1 MLSIPFDTSKLEAL
15 DVKLPLWI
23 SNEPCL
29 TVLLAMTLSV
39 VINLPLPVNAPVL
52 LFPCNVNVPLLF
64 TVPSLDNVEVTVIS
78 FPSLLVKVPALFNV
92 FWLMVPLFV
101 KFASSLSVPSLPV
114 IVPAFSLADEI
125 LNIALLSIV
134 PLLVISLTVTL
145 PEVVNVLLL
154 AIVKLF

>member
-1 MLSIPFDTSKLEAL
+1 
-15 DVKLPLWI
+15 
-23 SNEPCL
+23 
-29 TVLLAMTLSV
+29 
-39 VINLPLPVNAPVL
+39 
-52 LFPCNVNVPLLF
+52 
-64 TVPSLDNVEVTVIS
+64 
-78 FPSLLVKVPALFNV
+78 
-92 FWLMVPLFV
+92 MVPLFV